1 MTKIK
6 KSILA
11 FISFGVL
18 LATLVFFFAPVST
31 SKTEISSAVV
41 NEDASNLTL
50 SWGNSS
56 NESTEVINI
65 FSSIEKNDIKDE
77 NNNVIGT
84 WSDSSFDIYGGDKIY
99 LTNENNGSVSIC
111 FNGTTNKVTLTP
123 KYGYRVSTIT
133 MGSTNS
139 KERFK
144 LTFSY
149 ADDYSNIPTDWTVS
163 NTTSTFNGTGTNQY
177 LTPEDLDPNFDGTLC
192 FKATM
197 QELSYKAYL
206 YYYALPDG
214 ETAIENEDYIIQTI
228 TNTSSVNFPTSVSKT
243 YDDKVF
249 GYWMIVG
256 GVNNYNYTYSN
267 ENKKLTVEKGTNKWT
282 FDVDKTLT
290 NLDGNT
296 VYKVTTIQGNA
307 DLNDSNLLRAKWS
320 TLYTITFDTGKTANT
335 ISDVL
340 INSSTNGDNQ
350 IQIQDGYYYNQSAFP
365 CFKNQ
370 AFYDELDYYSNNVYK
385 EYSASVE
392 TVKGTENYYL
402 SCYGYDISG
411 WYIYIGE
418 ENNYKYFIYDKNNT
432 VWTWTAT
439 FTDAINDI
447 KNLYTYDKN
456 NTDTGRNS
464 LGDMA
469 GFAESLDI
477 SSYSD
482 VITMT
487 PVWTPAK
494 IEVQQPDEKGTTSA
508 TTTITY
514 GTIIYG
520 NNYSLSSADAPA
532 GQSIVAYK
540 ANNNE
545 QLIPLS
551 GTWNFTSSGM
561 PNGNFKSTTDYSFT
575 YTLEVT
581 QVCVDNIYKISL
593 KDIKPTTIGGNLY
606 QLDSEKTN
614 FTFVE
619 NQNYWTTGLK
629 RLMDKDGNFVGF
641 TMPLSSQ
648 SNGQFIEDY
657 ASVLSDKI
665 DDYKDGLEHQT
676 LDCFK
681 KVFSEYGEFN
691 KTGWTTNNTLN
702 GEYSGTDADPKFY
715 IYLYNG
721 QVIKEDESFKTQLPV
736 FKNDTYLTIFYNQDV
751 DGTINTSGD
760 YQYLT
765 KAYSTDLEE
774 KTFDDDGNQVGS
786 TPIYSNL
793 KNEWKYNTT
802 NSTTLSA
809 YNFRK
814 YLYLNPQTLFDDAI
828 QRVGY
833 IKIDINDTIEETQS
847 TYIAIAT
854 EDNSAMNVYNVD
866 AVENIKSD
874 TTLLK
879 IIKFKNGNSVID
891 FKLYIGCDLTV
902 TYFDQSKDPT
912 NMATGNFDSMIGY
925 RLSNWSM
932 TTLGYTWD
940 SKTYNYSGSGTI
952 PENFTTKILENTI
965 KGKNYNN
972 GDSITI
978 TANFEKINY
987 DLTIQLVNKDGETG
1001 SNVHSGWF
1009 TVKGAV
1015 SATGNSANGY
1025 TVNLIGL
1032 KVDDQIAITYM
1043 AYSGF
1048 EFNGVNSFV
1057 LTYKGENENTITIN
1071 FVPEEGTQTY
1081 TLNLDGKWLRENHY
1095 SSHNTGTEDNP
1106 IYDGFTG
1113 YPTTDATLG
1122 TMAIKTKGIT
1132 FNAVY
1137 NFVDT
1142 QGKEIKIS
1150 TIEDYNLASGTQ
1162 TNSEVK
1168 IQFTMGENGVLT
1180 FERIPLIEE
1189 NGMYVFKYEND
1200 SYALLKSYFK
1210 NDINGNVVKQ
1220 KEYAFPLETDVE
1232 STNLSALND
1241 LGTIFTFE
1249 TGKILSLEQRT
1260 ITMTCEIAKIFTITV
1275 NVKQISGTDENGVV
1289 YGDPNATTRTI
1300 TLTNTDSNSST
1311 LLVEKGTNLSDG
1323 SYGSVTIY
1331 TYDGLTTTLNAIY
1344 DTMHYQGFKYS
1355 INLSTEETSS
1365 TDTLTLS
1372 SEDNTS
1378 VDITF
1383 IPKPIHMQIL
1393 ITKDDI
1399 ELDLENDDVKNINS
1413 EILKVINNKANYYF
1427 GTVAID
1433 KDVKICEMVNS
1444 DYNLEILL
1452 NDHELGYKLV
1462 ENKEGKIVTA
1472 QTLAETKVEAVDIT
1486 KGVLTLHLKLIRKP
1500 NADIVVKFGLKSDE
1514 NLGNEDF
1521 GTITWTP
1528 TSGVETTGSEV
1539 NFNAI
1544 LGSKVEVK
1552 VELNAGYDFAW
1563 NNDKVL
1569 VSQNYYTP
1577 TGYNYDKDSKTLT
1590 ISENFSENGKGTYI
1604 IQLTKIDLKFELDTS
1619 SSKLTN
1625 PSEYYKLKTQSND
1638 EIKFSTTLKVGQ
1650 TIKFVATEADDEVI
1664 DYFYYEYQDEGSETV
1679 RVEIPNGTTLTITN
1693 DLIEKMEQQQ
1703 NGNGRKLTVKIAVIP
1718 KYCLNVEYVD
1728 NSNALLLGGKA
1739 YATVSG
1745 VSYEFG
1751 TKMVNSTTV
1760 SVTADTIVNGKYTIS
1775 YLIKDLSGNE
1785 LSSGSGDT
1793 MLIDIALDKEKTLSI
1808 LVQPKQYG
1816 ITIQDMIYNNLSQLS
1831 DGTSETYSEPE
1842 NVQNNDIESDYASTA
1857 VVKIM
1862 LTTETAEN
1870 SGSDL
1875 RYVILSGNESQKI
1888 RLVFSSSADR
1898 KIQNVALQEWSE
1910 DESKFV
1916 DSTKAISEF
1925 GYSININETE
1935 NMLEITYVV
1944 NNNIVVKC
1952 EYIKNFTISQI

>member
-18 LATLVFFFAPVST
+18 LATLIFFFAPVST

-41 NEDASNLTL
+41 NENASNLNL

-99 LTNENNGSVSIC
+99 LTNKNNGSVNNDGSVSIC
-111 FNGTTNKVTLTP
+111 FNGETNKVTLTP

-149 ADDYSNIPTDWTVS
+149 ADDYSNIPTDWTAANTIT
-163 NTTSTFNGTGTNQY
+163 NTTSTFNGTGANQY
-177 LTPEDLDPNFDGTLC
+177 LTPEDLDPKFDGTLC
-192 FKATM
+192 FTAEMK
-197 QELSYKAYL
+197 ELSYKAYL
-206 YYYALPDG
+206 YYNSKGG
-214 ETAIENEDYIIQTI
+214 EVSGKDSEGNAVSL
-228 TNTSSVNFPTSVSKT
+228 TNTILPIVNSESRDVPNSEIYQISENK
-243 YDDKVF
+243 KF
-249 GYWMIVG
+249 GYWMF
-256 GVNNYNYTYSN
+256 NSHKYDETNFTYS
-267 ENKKLTVEKGTNKWT
+267 LDTTNKILTIVKKEKVNDIQYSWK
-282 FDVDKTLT
+282 FYYQDKFT
-290 NLDGNT
+290 NLFGEEIFQIN
-296 VYKVTTIQGNA
+296 KIQGNA
-307 DLNDSNLLRAKWS
+307 DFDYENYLYAKWS
-320 TLYTITFDTGKTANT
+320 TLYTITFDSSDAE
-335 ISDVL
+335 IS
-340 INSSTNGDNQ
+340 SSFGNDNK
-350 IQIQDGYYYNQSAFP
+350 IQIKDGYTESNFP
-365 CFKNQ
+365 TFLNQ
-370 AFYDELDYYSNNVYK
+370 AFYDKSDYFSNGKFNTTNSAFVQESSESEK
-385 EYSASVE
+385 EY
-392 TVKGTENYYL
+392 YYL
-402 SCYGYDISG
+402 ARYGYDITG
-411 WYIYIGE
+411 WHIKFGDEYLVYDDT
-418 ENNYKYFIYDKNNT
+418 NN
-432 VWTWTAT
+432 VW
-439 FTDAINDI
+439 I
-447 KNLYTYDKN
+447 KQID
-456 NTDTGRNS
+456 DVSNS
-464 LGDMA
+464 VEDLTTTLVTLA
-469 GFAESLDI
+469 RFAELLDV
-477 SSYSD
+477 SVD
-482 VITMT
+482 TTEITMT
-487 PVWTPAK
+487 PNWEQAK
-494 IEVQQPDEKGTTSA
+494 IVVQQQDENGTTRA
-508 TTTITY
+508 TTTIT
-514 GTIIYG
+514 YG
-520 NNYSLSSADAPA
+520 NNYSLSSAYAPP
-532 GQSIVAYK
+532 GQSVVAYK
-540 ANNNE
+540 ANKNE
-545 QLIPLS
+545 QIIPLS

-561 PNGNFKSTTDYSFT
+561 PHTNFKSTTDYSFT
-575 YTLEVT
+575 YTLKVT

-593 KDIKPTTIGGNLY
+593 QDVKPTTIGGNSY

-614 FTFVE
+614 FKFDSSTSFTYNNGNSNFKGTSIGWTFDTDI
-619 NQNYWTTGLK
+619 YSKASG
-629 RLMDKDGNFVGF
+629 
-641 TMPLSSQ
+641 S
-648 SNGQFIEDY
+648 IEDFVDNTLIPEIGY
-657 ASVLSDKI
+657 
-665 DDYKDGLEHQT
+665 YKTALTDQT
-676 LDCFK
+676 ATCFK
-681 KVFSEYGEFN
+681 KVFG
-691 KTGWTTNNTLN
+691 
-702 GEYSGTDADPKFY
+702 SGTISDEIFTSTSSDPEFY

-751 DGTINTSGD
+751 DGTINISDD

-774 KTFDDDGNQVGS
+774 KTYDAEGNQNGS
-786 TPIYSNL
+786 TPIYNNL
-793 KNEWKYNTT
+793 KDTWEYNTE

-814 YLYLNPQTLFDDAI
+814 YLYLNPQTLFNGAI

-833 IKIDINDTIEETQS
+833 IKITITDTIDSES
-847 TYIAIAT
+847 GKYIAIAT
-854 EDNSAMNVYNVD
+854 EDNSAMNVYEVGK
-866 AVENIKSD
+866 VESVSD
-874 TTLLK
+874 TTPLK

-912 NMATGNFDSMIGY
+912 NMTTGKFDSMIGY

-940 SKTYNYSGSGTI
+940 SKTYDYSGSGTI
-952 PENFTTKILENTI
+952 PENFTTTISENTI
-965 KGKNYNN
+965 KEKNYNN

-1025 TVNLIGL
+1025 TVKLTGL
-1032 KVDDQIAITYM
+1032 KVGDQIAITYM

-1048 EFNGVNSFV
+1048 EFNGDNPFV

-1071 FVPEEGTQTY
+1071 FSPEEGTQAY

-1095 SSHNTGTEDNP
+1095 SHNTGTEDNP

-1142 QGKEIKIS
+1142 QGNKIEIS
-1150 TIEDYNLASGTQ
+1150 TIKDYNLASGTQ
-1162 TNSEVK
+1162 TNSEGK
-1168 IQFTMGENGVLT
+1168 IQFTMGEDGVLT

-1220 KEYAFPLETDVE
+1220 KEYAFPLKTNVE
-1232 STNLSALND
+1232 ETNLSALND

-1249 TGKILSLEQRT
+1249 TGKILSSEQRT

-1323 SYGSVTIY
+1323 SYGSVKIY

-1355 INLSTEETSS
+1355 INLSTEGTSS

-1413 EILKVINNKANYYF
+1413 EILKVVNNKANYYF

-1444 DYNLEILL
+1444 DYILEILL
-1452 NDHELGYKLV
+1452 NDHEIGYKLV

-1486 KGVLTLHLKLIRKP
+1486 KGVLTLHVKLIRKP

-1544 LGSKVEVK
+1544 LGSKVQVK

-1604 IQLTKIDLKFELDTS
+1604 IQLTKIDLTFKLDTS

-1728 NSNALLLGGKA
+1728 NSNSLLLGGKA
-1739 YATVSG
+1739 YVTVSG

-1775 YLIKDLSGNE
+1775 YSIKDLSGNE

-1831 DGTSETYSEPE
+1831 DGKSETYSEPE
-1842 NVQNNDIESDYASTA
+1842 NEQNNDIESDYASTA

-1898 KIQNVALQEWSE
+1898 KIQNIALQEWSE

-1916 DSTKAISEF
+1916 DSTKSISEF